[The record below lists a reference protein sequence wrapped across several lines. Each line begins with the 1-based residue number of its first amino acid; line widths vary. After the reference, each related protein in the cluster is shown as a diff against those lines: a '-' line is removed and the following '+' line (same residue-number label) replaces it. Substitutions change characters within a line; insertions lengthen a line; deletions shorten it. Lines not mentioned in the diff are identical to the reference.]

1 MAVFPSQEWIELFQ
15 KGINESEAYRN
26 AAKRWEGTFIF
37 VVEPDP
43 KFKQEVG
50 VFADLWHGSCRSV
63 ALMAPPFEK
72 KADYIWKGRYTDW
85 MKLLQGDLEAP
96 QGIVSGKFR
105 IDGNVMNLLSR
116 GSPFAANELV
126 VIARKVPTEFYP

>member
-1 MAVFPSQEWIELFQ
+1 MFQ

-26 AAKRWEGTFIF
+26 AAKRWEGTFLF
-37 VVEPDP
+37 VIEPDL
-43 KFKQEVG
+43 KFKDEIG
-50 VFADLWHGSCRSV
+50 VFTDLWHGTCRKIS
-63 ALMAPPFEK
+63 LMPPPFEK
-72 KADYIWKGRYTDW
+72 KADYIWRGHYGDW
-85 MKLLQGDLEAP
+85 LKLLRGGLEAP

-126 VIARKVPTEFYP
+126 TIARAVPTDFPPL